1 MPRLVFFQIG
11 VFISAFLIFSGQLIM
26 ARELL
31 PLFGGGVMVWGTCM
45 IFFQGL
51 LLAGYGFAHW
61 GLSRFGVKGY
71 TKLHWGLMIA
81 GLICYPLQRNT
92 PVVADLS
99 PTVSLLVLLGIKAAM
114 CFFALSTIS
123 LVVQRWLSASS
134 LKEKSNPYILYSP
147 SNLGSILGLLSYPF
161 LVERFLELDVQS
173 YFWWCGYL
181 LLMVV
186 LILCTPRNVEGEV
199 EEDSVIEDDEKS
211 NPLRWLALSACG
223 SALLLSTTN
232 IITFDI
238 ASTPL
243 LWVLPLTIYLLTFV
257 LVFKSK
263 GWFPNWLSTAAFWIL
278 PVGLVICWFSELHI
292 VLFSL
297 PLMVLLYLGF
307 LFVLCMCCHGTLHRE
322 RPKDP
327 RQLTRFYLYMS
338 LGGFTG
344 SVIINWVI
352 PFLSDRSIE
361 YPLTLF
367 LTAWLLSRPAA
378 FASSRKPVY
387 VHAGI
392 YLVTVLALFFVVGR
406 IKLEPQFTFLVIGLS
421 IMLPL
426 IIAKQSALHFRY
438 FFGCAIVALISSP
451 YLISNS
457 TNIFFHRN
465 FYGIYKVFD
474 QDGKRHLMHGTTRH
488 GTQYLEDSEHH
499 FLPLAY
505 YHPTTPSGGLLNDNP
520 MGVQKIGMIGL
531 GSGALGAYLSEGQ
544 HMTVYEIDPDN
555 VDIAETHFS
564 FLEYGRQ
571 NGAEI
576 DYVIG
581 DGRLALNDVEDDAYD
596 LFVVDAFS
604 SDSIPVHLI
613 TIEAFQ
619 TYLRVINSEGI
630 LILHCSNRHLDVL
643 GLIQANAEVMGLN
656 FLHKDNAG
664 LDNGDSFP
672 SDWVALS
679 KSEAMLERLQQE
691 LGWKPY
697 QSKDSLP
704 SPWTDQFSSI
714 IDMLK

>member
-1 MPRLVFFQIG
+1 
-11 VFISAFLIFSGQLIM
+11 M

-61 GLSRFGVKGY
+61 GLTRFGVKGY
-71 TKLHWGLMIA
+71 TKLHWGLMIG
-81 GLICYPLQRNT
+81 GLVCYPLQHNT
-92 PVVADLS
+92 PVLSGLS

-161 LVERFLELDVQS
+161 LVERFLELGVQS
-173 YFWWCGYL
+173 DFWWCGYL
-181 LLMVV
+181 LLMVI
-186 LILCTPRNVEGEV
+186 LIFCTPRNVAAEI
-199 EEDSVIEDDEKS
+199 EEESVIEDSEKS

-263 GWFPNWLSTAAFWIL
+263 SWFPDGLLKAAFWIL

-297 PLMVLLYLGF
+297 PLMVVLYLGF
-307 LFVLCMCCHGTLHRE
+307 LFVLCMCCHGRLHAE
-322 RPKDP
+322 RPRDP
-327 RQLTRFYLYMS
+327 SQLTRFYLYMS

-344 SVIINWVI
+344 SVIINWII

-367 LTAWLLSRPAA
+367 LTAWLLSRTASQGASQKPALLH
-378 FASSRKPVY
+378 AS
-387 VHAGI
+387 I
-392 YLVTVLALFFVVGR
+392 YLISLLLLFFALGR
-406 IKLEPQFTFLVIGLS
+406 IGWEPQFTFLAIGLL

-426 IIAKQSALHFRY
+426 IIAKHSALHFRY
-438 FFGCAIVALISSP
+438 FFGCGIVALLSSP

-488 GTQYLEDSEHH
+488 GTQYLEDSEKH

-505 YHPTTPSGGLLNDNP
+505 YHPTTPSGGLLDGNP
-520 MGVQKIGMIGL
+520 MGVHDIGMIGL
-531 GSGALGAYLSEGQ
+531 GSGALAAYLGVGQ
-544 HMTVYEIDPDN
+544 RMTVYEIDPDN
-555 VDIAETHFS
+555 IDIAETHFS
-564 FLEYGRQ
+564 FLERGRQ
-571 NGAEI
+571 NGAKI
-576 DYVIG
+576 DYVVG
-581 DGRLALNDVEDDAYD
+581 DGRLALDAVEDGSYD

-613 TIEAFQ
+613 TIEALE
-619 TYLRVINSEGI
+619 TYLRVINADGI

-643 GLIQANAEVMGLN
+643 GLIQANAEVMGVK
-656 FLHKDNAG
+656 FLHKENPG
-664 LDNGDSFP
+664 LENGDSFP
-672 SDWVALS
+672 SDWVAFS
-679 KSEAMLERLQQE
+679 KTQSVLDTLEGE
-691 LGWKPY
+691 LAWRPY
-697 QSKDSLP
+697 RSKNQLP
-704 SPWTDQFSSI
+704 SPWTDQYSSI